1 MARLMNRRRRL
12 KTVIAVLL
20 FWQLGGAV
28 AGVSAMASPVP
39 AQGSAEAAPQHCQE
53 HATARVAD
61 TDVSRSQHTV
71 LQGQTGMTPGDPP
84 CCQGDCPCVGGQGPP
99 VVTGALTPR
108 LVQTDHQVIGEQHS
122 PHVVS
127 RITEFFRPPI

>member
-1 MARLMNRRRRL
+1 MYPRRRL
-12 KTVIAVLL
+12 KTVMAVLL

-28 AGVSAMASPVP
+28 AGVAAMASPVP
-39 AQGSAEAAPQHCQE
+39 AHGSAEAAPQHCQE
-53 HATARVAD
+53 HAAAGVVD
-61 TDVSRSQHTV
+61 TGVSHSQHTV
-71 LQGQTGMTPGDPP
+71 PQGQTGMTPGEAS

-99 VVTGALTPR
+99 AVTGALTPR
-108 LVQTDHQVIGEQHS
+108 LVRIDHQVIGEQSS